1 MPMRQQN
8 KGGDVMAETI
18 AVIGSGVMGSGIAQ
32 TAAMA
37 GKTVYLYDVSEAAL
51 QNGLTSAEKSLRR
64 FVQSGRMSEQEA
76 QAARGRLRPT
86 TDLAEA
92 VREADVVIEAVPENL
107 ALKKEVFQKLDE
119 LAKPSAILATNTSE
133 LSVTAL
139 AAATNRPENV
149 IGMHWFNPA
158 PVMKLIEIVKGETTA
173 DETVDAIRRLS
184 TELGKETVV
193 VKDRQGFVTT
203 RAIAAHMIE
212 CIRMYEEGI
221 ASAEDIDKAVRLGLN
236 YPMGPLELADMVGLD
251 TLLFVSE
258 NMTEAYGDRFRAPQL
273 LRKLVEAGHLGRKTG
288 KGFYTY

>member
-1 MPMRQQN
+1 
-8 KGGDVMAETI
+8 MAETI
-18 AVIGSGVMGSGIAQ
+18 AVIGAGVMGSGIAQ

-51 QNGLTSAEKSLRR
+51 QNGLASAEKSLRR
-64 FVQSGRMSEQEA
+64 FVKTGGLSEPEARAALGRIRS
-76 QAARGRLRPT
+76 T
-86 TDLAEA
+86 VDLAEA
-92 VREADVVIEAVPENL
+92 VRGADVVIEAVPENL
-107 ALKKEVFQKLDE
+107 ALKKDVFQQLDQ
-119 LAKPSAILATNTSE
+119 LAKPDAILATNTSE

-158 PVMKLIEIVKGETTA
+158 PVMKLIEIVKGEATS
-173 DETVDAIRRLS
+173 DDTVDAIRRLS
-184 TELGKETVV
+184 VELGKETVV

-203 RAIAAHMIE
+203 RALAAHMIE
-212 CIRMYEEGI
+212 CIRMYEEGV

-236 YPMGPLELADMVGLD
+236 YSMGPLELADMVGLD

-288 KGFYTY
+288 KGFYTYTK